1 MYTCMHTEG
10 CTYTVVTVKGKQAQ
24 GGRRGWDD
32 VAQLGKVEGA
42 VGMFVKA
49 SPKR

>member
-1 MYTCMHTEG
+1 MYAHRRMHLHCGYRERE
-10 CTYTVVTVKGKQAQ
+10 AQ

-42 VGMFVKA
+42 VGMFVQA